1 MLVTPNADK
10 ILNRLWGTNI
20 SFSVATTLLSTI
32 LIVISILKQRMSHDI
47 PGSDAPRTA
56 IEIIVESSAI
66 YSIASIIWIPLR
78 IIDGPHSPTFLLA
91 FAVSSAFYSWSV
103 VRFIMMPFFL
113 RNFSSGYLQNIA
125 PSLIM
130 LRVAMQRAK
139 IDRSP
144 ADLLSSIRFNTNLD
158 TAMASTS
165 SERSRAIPF
174 LPVPDADN
182 DNSFEV
188 DVLDDI
194 SRRLRSNSDNNV
206 VMAPMNDD
214 EEKAQYS
221 ALCSDP

>member
-32 LIVISILKQRMSHDI
+32 LIVISILKQRMPHDI

-103 VRFIMMPFFL
+103 VRFHHDAILPAKFL
-113 RNFSSGYLQNIA
+113 KWISAEHRSKSNYASRSDAKSKDRPITRRSTFLYSIYYQSGHGHGIYVIGKISS
-125 PSLIM
+125 
-130 LRVAMQRAK
+130 
-139 IDRSP
+139 
-144 ADLLSSIRFNTNLD
+144 
-158 TAMASTS
+158 
-165 SERSRAIPF
+165 
-174 LPVPDADN
+174 
-182 DNSFEV
+182 NSFP
-188 DVLDDI
+188 
-194 SRRLRSNSDNNV
+194 SCPR
-206 VMAPMNDD
+206 
-214 EEKAQYS
+214 
-221 ALCSDP
+221 C